1 MYVRIPLPENKP
13 MPATGTNP
21 RQIAAPGPVART
33 VNRLPPTSFFLT
45 SAVFHYLGPS
55 LAALLF
61 VHVAALGVAWLRI
74 TCAAIVF
81 ALWRRPWRIFKTASH
96 SQRLVFVGLG
106 VVLAAMNTLFY
117 LAIARLP
124 LATVGAIEFLG
135 TVILAAA
142 GARTRRNVLAL
153 VLAAGG
159 VAVLSSVQL
168 AGQPLGLVFAFANCA
183 GFMIYIMLGHHIA
196 NTTASGGDSSGLPLS
211 GIDQLGLSM
220 LIAAVAATP
229 LGLAPAIPAFT
240 HPVWLL
246 WGIGVGVCSSVIPY
260 VTDQLAMARLPR
272 ATFSLMLALLPATA
286 TVIGLIVLGQVPTA
300 RDLAGIALVILGIA
314 LHRDPPNANK
324 NPRQPGQLPGKLISR
339 SANKPQDRRGMR
351 LHDLRHTGNAFAAA
365 QRRGPSGSHG
375 ADGSDSER
383 AAIIYQSLCC
393 AVLAAPGRD
402 VACPDV
408 KQAR

>member
-1 MYVRIPLPENKP
+1 MA
-13 MPATGTNP
+13 ATGTNP

-33 VNRLPPTSFFLT
+33 VNRLPATSFFLA

-74 TCAAIVF
+74 TAAAVVF
-81 ALWRRPWRIFKTASH
+81 ALWRRPWRIFTTASH
-96 SQRLVFVGLG
+96 SQRLVFAALG
-106 VVLAAMNTLFY
+106 VVLAAMNSLFY

-168 AGQPLGLVFAFANCA
+168 TGQPLGLVFAFANCA

-196 NTTASGGDSSGLPLS
+196 NTTAGGGDSSGLPLS

-229 LGLAPAIPAFT
+229 LGLAPAVPAST
-240 HPVWLL
+240 HPMWLL

-286 TVIGLIVLGQVPTA
+286 TVTGLIVLGQVPTA

-314 LHRDPPNANK
+314 LHRDPPTAGK
-324 NPRQPGQLPGKLISR
+324 NPRQPGQGPGQADQPVSRQAPNSRRVCTSTISATPVTP
-339 SANKPQDRRGMR
+339 SRRPAARASGTMAAGAR
-351 LHDLRHTGNAFAAA
+351 APRNAC
-365 QRRGPSGSHG
+365 SVH
-375 ADGSDSER
+375 
-383 AAIIYQSLCC
+383 
-393 AVLAAPGRD
+393 RD
-402 VACPDV
+402 P
-408 KQAR
+408 RIPIHE

>member
-1 MYVRIPLPENKP
+1 MNGRRTFDQPCTCVFLYQRINPVA
-13 MPATGTNP
+13 ATDTRP
-21 RQIAAPGPVART
+21 RQIAAPGPVAHT
-33 VNRLPPTSFFLT
+33 VNKLPPTSFFLT
-45 SAVFHYLGPS
+45 GAVFHYLGPS

-74 TCAAIVF
+74 ISAAVVF
-81 ALWRRPWRIFKTASH
+81 AVWRRPWRIFKTASH
-96 SQRLVFVGLG
+96 RQRLVLVALG
-106 VVLAAMNTLFY
+106 VVLAAMNSLFY

-135 TVILAAA
+135 TVILAAV

-153 VLAAGG
+153 VLAVSG
-159 VAVLSSVQL
+159 VAALTSVQF
-168 AGQPLGLVFAFANCA
+168 AGQLLGLVFAFANCA
-183 GFMIYIMLGHHIA
+183 GFMIYIMLGHRIA
-196 NTTASGGDSSGLPLS
+196 NTTTRGGGSCGLPLS

-229 LGLAPAIPAFT
+229 LGLAPAVPAFT

-300 RDLAGIALVILGIA
+300 RDLAGIALVILGVA
-314 LHRDPPNANK
+314 LHRDPPSAEKTRDSQACSRAIWSASKQTSPRSPRVCTSTISATQVTPSRRPAARASGTMTAGARAPRNACSVHRD
-324 NPRQPGQLPGKLISR
+324 PRMPI
-339 SANKPQDRRGMR
+339 
-351 LHDLRHTGNAFAAA
+351 H
-365 QRRGPSGSHG
+365 
-375 ADGSDSER
+375 E
-383 AAIIYQSLCC
+383 
-393 AVLAAPGRD
+393 
-402 VACPDV
+402 
-408 KQAR
+408 